1 MHYLN
6 WYEIYKWLIHKTI
19 QFNHSYQYGKKSNI
33 MSEKKIHNKFIIMIF
48 MESQEFHYMTSVSMF
63 YKDSQLVLVVN
74 ILINIEIHFVFIHL
88 R

>member
-1 MHYLN
+1 
-6 WYEIYKWLIHKTI
+6 
-19 QFNHSYQYGKKSNI
+19 